1 MLLEE
6 IKRNIE
12 QVAKRKAQE
21 YHNYHN
27 NLELVYQRDKR
38 RISNPKKKQV
48 KIPEEWK
55 HDQKH
60 NPFYVL
66 KHKDKIAKSIFKK
79 IINGTYK
86 PNKPFLK
93 KLKKKNSSKKTRLIH
108 VFEIPDE
115 AISYHF
121 YRRLLGK
128 NKHRFSSFSY
138 AYRNDR
144 NVHYAIQDIALD
156 IKNNPRMFIAEFD
169 FRNFFGSIKHEYIY
183 KQFDQNGFLISDF
196 EKEIIKSFLEH
207 FPDGGIPQGT
217 SLSLFLAN
225 LVCWRLDKKL
235 ETKGLRFARYADD
248 TVIWSE
254 SYQKICEAFEI
265 MQEFSNNA
273 EVEINFEKSEG
284 ISLLT
289 KKGIP
294 SEFDRF
300 KNSINF
306 LGYKLSSECISMND
320 AAIKKIKKH
329 ISYLLYKNLI
339 QPLNQ
344 EELKAIRIPSN
355 GEDPH
360 FVTAIMQIRR
370 YLYGRLSENILRNYL
385 NGSYK
390 KLNFKGLM
398 SFYPLID
405 DEEQIKHLDK
415 WLVST
420 ILSTLRKRKQLLESR
435 GFLVNNQ
442 FPFNLTN
449 DNIILICKEKKIG
462 KKSGLVEIPSFRR
475 IYLAVKN
482 NVLTKGIEETMH
494 PKSNIYNY

>member
-6 IKRNIE
+6 IKANITQIAE
-12 QVAKRKAQE
+12 RKAQE

-38 RISNPKKKQV
+38 RISTPNKKTI

-55 HDQKH
+55 HNKKH

-79 IINGTYK
+79 IINGSYK
-86 PNKPFLK
+86 PHKPFLK
-93 KLKKKNSSKKTRLIH
+93 KARKKNSSKTRSIH

-115 AISYHF
+115 AISYYF
-121 YRRLLGK
+121 YSRLLSK

-156 IKNNPRMFIAEFD
+156 IKSNPRMFIAEFD
-169 FRNFFGSIKHEYIY
+169 FRDFFGSIKHEYIY

-196 EKEIIKSFLEH
+196 EKEIIKSFLDH
-207 FPDGGIPQGT
+207 FPNGGIPQGT

-235 ETKGLRFARYADD
+235 ETRGLRFARYADD

-254 SYQKICEAFEI
+254 SYTKICESFEI
-265 MQEFSNNA
+265 MQDFSRNA

-284 ISLLT
+284 ISLLS
-289 KKGIP
+289 KKGMP
-294 SEFDRF
+294 SEFSQC
-300 KNSINF
+300 KSSVNF
-306 LGYKLSSECISMND
+306 LGYELSGDNISINS
-320 AAIKKIKKH
+320 ASVQKIKKH

-344 EELKAIRIPSN
+344 EVLKDVMIPSN
-355 GEDPH
+355 NEDSH

-370 YLYGRLSENILRNYL
+370 YLYGKLSENILKNYL

-405 DEEQIKHLDK
+405 DEEQMRNLDK

-420 ILSTLRKRKQLLESR
+420 ILNVLKKRRKLLEEK
-435 GFLVNNQ
+435 GFYRYDQ
-442 FPFNLTN
+442 FPFNLSSE
-449 DNIILICKEKKIG
+449 NIINICKSKTVNG
-462 KKSGLVEIPSFRR
+462 KLGLVEIPSFQR
-475 IYLAVKN
+475 IYRAVKR

-494 PKSNIYNY
+494 PKSNQYNY